1 MRAPRV
7 QCEQAKNR
15 GWRSGSRLGHVIGMI
30 ARLRVTS
37 GHLIGCLGKR
47 CVPTFHAV
55 QRPLASLGL
64 PPWVNW
70 DPLLGIRGLLHRS
83 ESFFGACKQHHS
95 NSITAVGGSSSS
107 FGLHFVISLQQL
119 FIKQPSFTPSVQ
131 RPLVTP
137 SNPRPRPPGSRV
149 FVSTSL
155 ARLERR
161 YRHFN
166 THLRQLS
173 SYSLPDFH

>member
-30 ARLRVTS
+30 ARLKVTS

-64 PPWVNW
+64 PPWANW

-83 ESFFGACKQHHS
+83 ESFLVLANNITQIPSLPLGEAHLLSASILSFPCS
-95 NSITAVGGSSSS
+95 NSSSNNLR
-107 FGLHFVISLQQL
+107 LHLQCSALWSHLPIPVPGRLAPVSL
-119 FIKQPSFTPSVQ
+119 F
-131 RPLVTP
+131 PLHWPV
-137 SNPRPRPPGSRV
+137 
-149 FVSTSL
+149 
-155 ARLERR
+155 
-161 YRHFN
+161 
-166 THLRQLS
+166 
-173 SYSLPDFH
+173 